1 MASDHPIHAYPIH
14 QWLKQQG
21 ITGDRVTRFISD
33 VLPLLAASPLPDPG
47 QLCRRLEQAG
57 WSGLDLDAAAVGL
70 MVEGFEQAGLLGVR
84 PPAPVEDTQ
93 GLGQLLE
100 KIHQDRGTDFR
111 GYAKTSLA
119 RRISRRM
126 AARQTRSFEAYAQL
140 LDRDPGE
147 YGPLFDDLTVTV
159 TRFFRNRT
167 AFAAFERAV
176 KTVMD
181 SGGQQTLRVWSVGCA
196 TGQEPYSIAMCLSS
210 LLEKFPGRDF
220 RVLATDIDAKALD
233 VARNGVFDPEAVADV
248 PRDWQA
254 RYFDRG
260 PTPDPGRDS
269 NPNPDRPA
277 ITKEIRGRVRF
288 ESHNI
293 VSDPVFDGQDMIV
306 CRNVMIYFNLALQM
320 RVAKGFH
327 RALNPRGYLLLGR
340 YEMLLKEA
348 RRQFACVDFDARL
361 YRKK

>member
-14 QWLKQQG
+14 QWLEQQG
-21 ITGDRVTRFISD
+21 ITGSRVTRFISD

-47 QLCRRLEQAG
+47 QLTQRLEQAG
-57 WSGLDLDAAAVGL
+57 WGDLDLDEAGVGL

-84 PPAPVEDTQ
+84 PPVPVADTR
-93 GLGQLLE
+93 GLTRLLD
-100 KIHQDRGTDFR
+100 KIHQDRGMDFR

-126 AARQTRSFEAYAQL
+126 AARQTQSFRAYAEL
-140 LDRDPGE
+140 LDRDPDE

-167 AFAAFERAV
+167 AFVAFERAV

-181 SGGQQTLRVWSVGCA
+181 SGGQQTLKVWSVGCA
-196 TGQEPYSIAMCLSS
+196 TGQEPYSIAMCLAS

-233 VARNGVFDPEAVADV
+233 VARNGVFDAEAVADV
-248 PRDWQA
+248 PRDWQS
-254 RYFDRG
+254 RYFDRH
-260 PTPDPGRDS
+260 PSPE
-269 NPNPDRPA
+269 PNQDRPA
-277 ITKEIRGRVRF
+277 IIKEIRDRVRF
-288 ESHNI
+288 EPHNI
-293 VSDPVFDGQDMIV
+293 VSDPVFGEQDMIV

-327 RALNPRGYLLLGR
+327 QALNPRGFLLLGR
-340 YEMLLKEA
+340 YEMLIKEA

-361 YRKK
+361 YRKKR